1 MRDNE
6 TEQMDEMDID
16 YRSCLLS
23 GWSWS
28 HDLWCDDGWSQQYE
42 RCDPPNVVRNPESN
56 GDEGIYE

>member
-28 HDLWCDDGWSQQYE
+28 HDLWCDDGWS
-42 RCDPPNVVRNPESN
+42 
-56 GDEGIYE
+56 